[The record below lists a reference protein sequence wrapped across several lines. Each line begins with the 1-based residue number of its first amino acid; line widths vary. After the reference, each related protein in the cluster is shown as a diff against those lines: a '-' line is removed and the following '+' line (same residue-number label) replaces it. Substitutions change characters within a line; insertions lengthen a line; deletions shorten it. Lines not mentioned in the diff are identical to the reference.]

1 MTRRAR
7 RSRSGWSP
15 IQETEESTE
24 VVEPEAEAPA
34 DEPDIEPQRM
44 SLLRRPSDDEQAIP
58 GPPRRPRLTRSR
70 GLRLLSAALLVAGV
84 AFLSLGVV
92 RPWMARS
99 ASYSYTTSTVTM
111 GDVTASSVATGSVAP
126 STVYGLEFGSA
137 AGIVSTTATTSGS
150 GGSVSDTSG
159 STANSGASSLG
170 WPVKTVSVVEGQK
183 VKQGDVLATADSS
196 AAQLALLSAKA
207 DLASAQAR
215 LDADQ
220 ASGRAS
226 TATTL
231 IDEAQLAKAQAARD
245 AAESAVA
252 HASIVAPA
260 DGLVTAVDVLAG
272 VTAPSGYAIQMSSGA
287 MVATASFAESDVSN
301 LAVGQAASVSVT
313 ALDATVNGV
322 VASIAPAADSSSAV
336 SGGVV
341 SYAVRVT
348 LTDPPASLRA
358 GMSATITITTD
369 SATSVLR
376 VPATA
381 IAGSS
386 SSGYTVRVVA
396 DDGSVSSE
404 DVGIGLVTSSYVEIT
419 RGLALNQTVV
429 TGTSASRNG
438 STTTSAGG
446 FPVGIPGGFGR

>member
-1 MTRRAR
+1 
-7 RSRSGWSP
+7 
-15 IQETEESTE
+15 
-24 VVEPEAEAPA
+24 
-34 DEPDIEPQRM
+34 
-44 SLLRRPSDDEQAIP
+44 
-58 GPPRRPRLTRSR
+58 
-70 GLRLLSAALLVAGV
+70 
-84 AFLSLGVV
+84 
-92 RPWMARS
+92 MARS

-226 TATTL
+226 TATIL
-231 IDEAQLAKAQAARD
+231 IAKAQSARD